1 MASSHTRKSGS
12 TLSQAMRRHT
22 REAYREAILE
32 AAKALLSRV
41 GFADAT
47 MSALADEAGVSVGT
61 LYNYFES
68 RDDVIQRLIEHE
80 TEQLI
85 QCANALDPAR
95 DPLERL
101 RQMLRNELRYVEE
114 RGALM
119 AMAMQA
125 GVVDPV
131 RSTDTEMQAAT
142 QVSRTRI
149 LSLHQELLAE
159 AGAQGLIRPELSP
172 ELLARAL
179 DGMLA
184 AFVFGWLSSER
195 TTELSSQCDFV
206 FDLFL
211 RGARCN

>member
-1 MASSHTRKSGS
+1 MASSHSRRSGS
-12 TLSQAMRRHT
+12 TLSEAMRRHT

-32 AAKALLSRV
+32 AAKTLLSRV

-68 RDDVIQRLIEHE
+68 RDDVIQRLVEHE
-80 TEQLI
+80 TDQLI
-85 QCANALDPAR
+85 ECANALDPAL

-119 AMAMQA
+119 AMALRA
-125 GVVDPV
+125 GIVHFHRSVDAEV
-131 RSTDTEMQAAT
+131 QAAT

-149 LSLHQELLAE
+149 LSLHQTLLAE
-159 AGAQGLIRPELSP
+159 AAAQGLIRTELSP

-179 DGMLA
+179 DGMLS
-184 AFVFGWLSSER
+184 AFVFAWISSDR
-195 TTELSSQCDFV
+195 TSGLGSQCDFV

-211 RGARCN
+211 RGARCD

>member
-1 MASSHTRKSGS
+1 
-12 TLSQAMRRHT
+12 MRRHT

-61 LYNYFES
+61 LYNYFAS
-68 RDDVIQRLIEHE
+68 RDDVIQRLFEHE

-85 QCANALDPAR
+85 RRASAFDPTG

-101 RQMLRNELRYVEE
+101 RQMLRNELQYAEE

-119 AMAMQA
+119 AMAMRD
-125 GVVDPV
+125 GIVHLN
-131 RSTDTEMQAAT
+131 RSADAELQTARRACRT
-142 QVSRTRI
+142 QI
-149 LSLHQELLAE
+149 LSLHQALLSEAAE
-159 AGAQGLIRPELSP
+159 QGLIRSELSP

-179 DGMLA
+179 DGMLS
-184 AFVFGWLSSER
+184 AFLFAWISSDR
-195 TTELSSQCDFV
+195 TDDLTSQCDLI

-211 RGARCN
+211 RGARCD